1 MTVFDGIVLAGG
13 LGKRMGSEKALTT
26 LQGQTFLERTLEAL
40 SDARSVVV
48 VGPRKSTARE
58 VVWTREEP
66 AGSGPTAGLAAAM
79 PHLTSPAVAVLPVD
93 LPGLDRVSVAR
104 LVGAMQGDGAALV
117 DDEGARQLPAG
128 AYRTEAL
135 RRALEGAGPLEGVSL
150 RSALEPLELIDVH
163 DPLAIDCDTPKDVAL
178 LESRLRARERL
189 GGNA

>member
-1 MTVFDGIVLAGG
+1 MTIFDGLVLAGG
-13 LGKRMGSEKALTT
+13 LGKRMGSDKALKV
-26 LQGQTFLERTLEAL
+26 LRGQTFLERTLEAL

-48 VGPRKSTARE
+48 VGPRKSTTRE

-66 AGSGPTAGLAAAM
+66 TGSGPAAGLAAGM
-79 PHLTSPAVAVLPVD
+79 PHVIAPAVAVLPVD

-128 AYRTEAL
+128 AYRTDAL
-135 RRALEGAGPLEGVSL
+135 RRALEGAGTLDGVSL
-150 RSALEPLELIDVH
+150 HSALERLELIDVH
-163 DPLAIDCDTPKDVAL
+163 DPLAIDCDTPEDVAV

-189 GGNA
+189 GDNA

>member
-13 LGKRMGSEKALTT
+13 LGTRMGSDKALTT
-26 LQGQTFLERTLEAL
+26 LQGETFLERTLGAL

-48 VGPRKSTARE
+48 VGPRKSTTRK

-66 AGSGPTAGLAAAM
+66 AGSGPAAGIAAAM
-79 PHLTSPAVAVLPVD
+79 PYVTSPVVAVLPVD

-117 DDEGARQLPAG
+117 DDEGSRQLPTG
-128 AYRTEAL
+128 AYRTDAL
-135 RRALEGAGPLEGVSL
+135 RGALEGAGPLDGLSL
-150 RSALEPLELIDVH
+150 RSALGSLELIDVH
-163 DPLAIDCDTPKDVAL
+163 DPLGIDCDTPEDVAL
-178 LESRLRARERL
+178 VESRLRARERL